1 MMDPRLKLSASP
13 ALALALGL
21 AACAGP
27 GQDPAP
33 GMLGYGTPGVSAYV
47 RDDEASSLQ
56 AQLERCRGVPL
67 ADAAGRTE
75 GLPAACGQLHRTL
88 RNQPG
93 NAVQPSRAP

>member
-1 MMDPRLKLSASP
+1 MIDPHFKLSAFP

-33 GMLGYGTPGVSAYV
+33 GLLGYGTPGVSAYV
-47 RDDEASSLQ
+47 RDDEATSLQ
-56 AQLERCRGVPL
+56 AQLERCRGVSPEVE
-67 ADAAGRTE
+67 GRTE
-75 GLPAACGQLHRTL
+75 GLPAACGQLRRTY